1 MVKQN
6 YLDIYPV
13 TGIAQ
18 KLNAESLDEES
29 ALNLLLADVHN
40 YIKTAEEDNVKFLHT
55 QSPGLITSKET
66 ATFFRGHERTRN
78 NRVILQYLVTFL
90 SKLPLQ
96 KDIEGKI
103 VNPFE
108 QLKSFIIYNVNLLKD
123 PDVVSIILAE
133 HERLGLLNETNV
145 WYYRGQISKNHKQI
159 LEVAESAR
167 TISREGYCK
176 LFEALQRY
184 CLFWFSVRNEDIKR
198 VRKSDI
204 YIYRLTHLLMKRNG
218 CPDT

>member
-6 YLDIYPV
+6 YLDIYP
-13 TGIAQ
+13 TAGIAQ
-18 KLNAESLDEES
+18 KLNAENLEEES
-29 ALNLLLADVHN
+29 ALKRLLADVVT
-40 YIKTAEEDNVKFLHT
+40 YIKTAEEDNVKFLHE
-55 QSPGLITSKET
+55 QSRGQLTSKDT
-66 ATFFRGHERTRN
+66 AQFFRGHERTRN

-90 SKLPLQ
+90 TKLPMKEDL
-96 KDIEGKI
+96 EGKI

-108 QLKSFIIYNVNLLKD
+108 QLKSFTLYNVNLLKD

-133 HERLGLLNETNV
+133 HERLGLLNETNA
-145 WYYRGQISKNHKQI
+145 WYYRGQINKNYKQI

-167 TISREGYCK
+167 TVSREGYCK
-176 LFEALQRY
+176 LFEALQRL

-204 YIYRLTHLLMKRNG
+204 YIYRLTRILMKRNG
-218 CPDT
+218 CPDS